1 MRWTATVCHSD
12 NLICPVIVYVL
23 YVIESNEIM
32 PCHQQFKSQIFLMT
46 NVKNK
51 INPEIEILE
60 GSKEKD
66 TLKKYYHTIGKI

>member
-1 MRWTATVCHSD
+1 MEDAMDSYGMPFRQSYMSCDS
-12 NLICPVIVYVL
+12 ICFI

-66 TLKKYYHTIGKI
+66 TLKKYRIQ